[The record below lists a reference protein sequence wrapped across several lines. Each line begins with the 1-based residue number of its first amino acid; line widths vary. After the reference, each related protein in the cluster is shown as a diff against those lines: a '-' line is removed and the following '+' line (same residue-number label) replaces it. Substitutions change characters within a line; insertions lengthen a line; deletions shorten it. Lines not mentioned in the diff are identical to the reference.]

1 MQQWVK
7 QLQQRV
13 NTLDKLKKFV
23 SISPQ
28 EEQAILAT
36 CNRWGTTPFFA
47 SLMDKNDP
55 NCPIRKQVIPSLS
68 EQQPASSDKNYLI
81 WKENRAS
88 TEKRPDSIAKHYED
102 RIAFTVNDSCAIY
115 CRYCLRK
122 EMTIDKDMSL
132 RLDVD
137 EGLDWIRHHP
147 EIRDVLVTGGDP
159 FYLPDEKIAYLIE
172 QLRLI
177 NHVKMI
183 RFGTRVPVVLPQ
195 RITPELC
202 KILSGY
208 HRVPIW
214 INIQCNHAKEITGA
228 MAKAV
233 YDLSCCGISV
243 GNQMTLLKGINDD
256 IETFK
261 ELHQQLIQIRV
272 RPYYVY
278 WCEPVPGTEH
288 FQTPIEKGAELIRD
302 ALQGHTTGLC
312 RPHYVVGS
320 NIGKIPITPDYYCVN
335 KTDETY
341 TLRNYQGK
349 TTDINLRHIAISK
362 ENIT

>member
-1 MQQWVK
+1 MQEWVK
-7 QLQQRV
+7 QLQQRI
-13 NTLDKLKKFV
+13 NSLEKLKKV
-23 SISPQ
+23 VQLSPQ

-36 CNRWGTTPFFA
+36 TSRWGTTPYFA
-47 SLMDKNDP
+47 SLMDKEDP
-55 NCPIRKQVIPSLS
+55 NCPIRRQVIPSLAEMS
-68 EQQPASSDKNYLI
+68 QLTTADNYLL
-81 WKENRAS
+81 WKENRA
-88 TEKRPDSIAKHYED
+88 TDEKRPDSIARHYED

-115 CRYCLRK
+115 CRYCVRK
-122 EMTIDKDMSL
+122 EMTINKDMDL

-137 EGLDWIRHHP
+137 EGLEWIKQHN

-172 QLRLI
+172 QLRSI

-195 RITPELC
+195 RITPQLC
-202 KILSGY
+202 MILTGY
-208 HRVPIW
+208 HKVPIW
-214 INIQCNHAKEITGA
+214 INTQCNHPKEITEA

-233 YDLSCCGISV
+233 YDLSCCGISI
-243 GNQMTLLKGINDD
+243 GNQATLLKGINDD
-256 IETFK
+256 IETFR
-261 ELHQQLIQIRV
+261 ELHQKLVQVRV

-312 RPHYVVGS
+312 RPHYVVGT
-320 NIGKIPITPDYYCVN
+320 NIGKIPITPNYYFAG
-335 KTDETY
+335 KTSEQY
-341 TLRNYQGK
+341 SLRNYQGK
-349 TTDINLRHIAISK
+349 ITHIKQQGISSEDIF
-362 ENIT
+362 